1 MAIARILQYTT
12 PLQRCLER
20 SQRFGYME
28 SLLRRVCVHRLL
40 QQALL
45 CSLLIHYADGMTSVD
60 VGAHLWRVLHWWR
73 EKDRPENLVSGL
85 TIIRATLE

>member
-1 MAIARILQYTT
+1 MAIARILQYAT
-12 PLQRCLER
+12 PLQRCLDR
-20 SQRFGYME
+20 SQVFRYME

-40 QQALL
+40 QQALRSL
-45 CSLLIHYADGMTSVD
+45 LLIHYAHGMTSVD